1 MLLPLECGSNSSRA
15 PGPSALQLNS
25 VKPATHAVHEP
36 RTLQTVPPN
45 GKTGQSRSAALKRLI
60 GSKSLSFLMEAHS
73 ALAARIVEEAGFAG
87 IWASGLS
94 ISASLGLRDSNEAS
108 WTQLLEVLEYMAD
121 ATTIPILVD
130 GDTGYGNFN
139 NTRRLVRK
147 LEQRGMG
154 GVCIEDKLFPK
165 TNSFVGEN
173 QPLAS
178 VEEFCGKIRA
188 GCDHRDDPDF
198 QIVARCEALISGH
211 SMEEAWARCS
221 AYEAAGADAILIHS
235 KKRNAAEI
243 ARFMEGWEGSC
254 PVVIVPTTYHATP
267 TETFRQLGVSTVIW
281 ANYLVRASITA
292 MRETAS
298 RILVDESLNEVEGRV
313 ASVADIFHLTG
324 NEELEEAQKRYLPAI
339 DVTRAIVLAA
349 SRGDELATVTAEV
362 PKCMLDVRG
371 EPLLRRLVR
380 TLRESGVHDVAVV
393 RGWRKEAVSLSD
405 IATVDNDAFATTGEV
420 ASLACARDRL
430 AGETLIVYGDILFRR
445 YILDGLLSAEG
456 DVVIVVDQ
464 LGVASGHRT
473 IHPRDLVWASHKPSA
488 HYLDDAP
495 SRLLGIGAPFT
506 DGDGATQVG
515 EWIGLLRLSARG
527 ADIVG
532 RELDAMTADGSIAH
546 ADMSALLA
554 RVARHTA
561 IAIHYVAGHWLGVD
575 TLHDLADAR
584 NFS

>member
-1 MLLPLECGSNSSRA
+1 M
-15 PGPSALQLNS
+15 QINS
-25 VKPATHAVHEP
+25 VKPATSAALSTGTIE
-36 RTLQTVPPN
+36 TTPPI
-45 GKTGQSRSAALKRLI
+45 GQTGQSRSAALKRLI
-60 GSKSLSFLMEAHS
+60 ASPNLSFLMEAHN

-108 WTQLLEVLEYMAD
+108 WTQLLDVLEYMAD

-139 NTRRLVRK
+139 NMRRLVRK

-188 GCDHRDDPDF
+188 GCDHRDDADF

-211 SMEEAWARCS
+211 SMDEALRRCH

-235 KKRNAAEI
+235 KKRNVAEVAA
-243 ARFMEGWEGSC
+243 FMERWDGDC

-281 ANYLVRASITA
+281 ANHLVRASITA
-292 MRETAS
+292 MRETAG
-298 RILVDESLNEVEGRV
+298 RILVDENLNEVEGRV
-313 ASVADIFHLTG
+313 ASVADIFRLTG
-324 NEELEEAQKRYLPAI
+324 NEELEEAQKRYLPA
-339 DVTRAIVLAA
+339 VETTGAIVLAA
-349 SRGDELATVTAEV
+349 SRGHELASVTNEL

-393 RGWRKEAVSLSD
+393 RGWRKEAVSLAD
-405 IATVDNDAFATTGEV
+405 IATIDNDAFATTGEV
-420 ASLACARDRL
+420 ASLACARARL
-430 AGETLIVYGDILFRR
+430 AGEMLIVYGDILFRR
-445 YILDGLLSAEG
+445 YILDGLLAARG

-464 LGVASGHRT
+464 LGVTDVHRT
-473 IHPRDLVWASHKPSA
+473 IHPRDLVWASHPPST

-495 SRLLGIGAPFT
+495 ARLRGIGAPFSAA
-506 DGDGATQVG
+506 DAGTQAG
-515 EWIGLLRLSARG
+515 EWIGLMRLSARG
-527 ADIVG
+527 SAIVG
-532 RELDAMTADGSIAH
+532 AELDAMTADGSIAT
-546 ADMSALLA
+546 ADMSTLLA
-554 RVARHTA
+554 RVAMHTE
-561 IAIHYVAGHWLGVD
+561 IAIHYVAGHWLDVD